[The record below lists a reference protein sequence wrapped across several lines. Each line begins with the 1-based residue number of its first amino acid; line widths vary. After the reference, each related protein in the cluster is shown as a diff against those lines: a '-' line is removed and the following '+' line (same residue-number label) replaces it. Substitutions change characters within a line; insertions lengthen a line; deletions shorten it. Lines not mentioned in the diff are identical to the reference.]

1 MIFTKIIF
9 NYLTQR
15 RKDAKSRTP
24 VNSVSLCVFGC
35 SQTTAPREELEKK
48 FSIFKKIRIKHII
61 GPTFILLWQGI
72 SYSGIMPP
80 YMLPGPAQIVMAAV
94 KDFPLLWMHLLQTL
108 KEAGAGLALALA
120 FSFVL
125 ALLMDANRIVKE
137 ALSPLLTLTQTMPV
151 IALAPLLVLWMG
163 YGSAPKIALVFL
175 TCFFPLTVGLL
186 GAFTQADEDQLKLL
200 KSMGAKLPDLYRYIK
215 LPQSLPAFFSAL
227 RISASYSIIGA
238 VIAEWLGGDAGLGV
252 YMIRVRKSYSFD
264 RMFAA
269 IVLVSL
275 LSLGLI
281 KLVELIERAAT
292 PWKHK
297 E

>member
-1 MIFTKIIF
+1 MTGK
-9 NYLTQR
+9 R
-15 RKDAKSRTP
+15 REAGGHREQKKGR
-24 VNSVSLCVFGC
+24 FG
-35 SQTTAPREELEKK
+35 AVVL
-48 FSIFKKIRIKHII
+48 
-61 GPTFILLWQGI
+61 GAALILLWQGV
-72 SYSGIMPP
+72 SASGIAPP
-80 YMLPGPAQIVMAAV
+80 YMLPGPIDIVLAAV
-94 KDFPLLWMHLLQTL
+94 RDFPLLVTHLLQTL
-108 KEAGAGLALALA
+108 KEASAGLGLALA
-120 FSFVL
+120 FSFLL
-125 ALLMDANRIVKE
+125 ALLMDSSRLLKE
-137 ALSPLLTLTQTMPV
+137 TVSPLLTLTQTMPTV
-151 IALAPLLVLWMG
+151 ALAPLLILWMG

-186 GAFTQADEDQLKLL
+186 GAFAQAGEDEQRLL
-200 KSMGAKLPDLYRYIK
+200 KSMGAKRAQLYRYIK

-281 KLVELIERAAT
+281 RLIELIERAAT
-292 PWKHK
+292 PWRS
-297 E
+297 EA

>member
-1 MIFTKIIF
+1 MPETM
-9 NYLTQR
+9 QR
-15 RKDAKSRTP
+15 VRRR
-24 VNSVSLCVFGC
+24 NGRFG
-35 SQTTAPREELEKK
+35 AAVL
-48 FSIFKKIRIKHII
+48 
-61 GPTFILLWQGI
+61 GAALILLWQGV
-72 SYSGIMPP
+72 SVSGIAPP
-80 YMLPGPAQIVMAAV
+80 YMLPGPAQIVLAAAR
-94 KDFPLLWMHLLQTL
+94 DLPLLWVHLLQTL
-108 KEAGAGLALALA
+108 KEAAAGLALALA
-120 FSFVL
+120 VSFIL
-125 ALLMDANRIVKE
+125 AVLMDASRLLKE
-137 ALSPLLTLTQTMPV
+137 TVTPLLTLTQTMPI

-186 GAFTQADEDQLKLL
+186 GAFAQADDDALRLL
-200 KSMGAKLPDLYRYIK
+200 KSMGARRLELYRYIK

-275 LSLGLI
+275 LSLALI
-281 KLVELIERAAT
+281 KLVELIERVAM
-292 PWKHK
+292 PWLLK